1 MGETG
6 GGFSGGREV
15 EECGFGGV
23 RGKRWGTEWK
33 CECGE
38 SVCGHFF
45 VFFGSELERKLK
57 KREERRKK
65 ERRIG

>member
-38 SVCGHFF
+38 SVCGHFLCF
-45 VFFGSELERKLK
+45 LGVNW
-57 KREERRKK
+57 RES
-65 ERRIG
+65 